1 MIVKVEGVTEMLKL
15 LENTRTNIAKAASS
29 AINRTATSTRAEIVR
44 IGRADYTMPART
56 LRDAIAI
63 KRSTQSTLQAEL
75 TIQRK
80 PIPLI
85 EFRSRGGISTKIL
98 TAPKAAPRKR
108 RTRIKPMEVLVRKS
122 SGFKTIGRAF
132 KGLGRRLNIFMRIGK
147 ARLPIKALP
156 GMSPGGLVK
165 ANQERITKYANS
177 KLLQEIKSAL
187 RSGRFTGDE

>member
-44 IGRADYTMPART
+44 IGREGYTMPART
-56 LRDAIAI
+56 LRDSISI
-63 KRSTQSTLQAEL
+63 KKSNQTTLQAEL

-80 PIPLI
+80 PIPLV
-85 EFRSRGGISTKIL
+85 EFKHKGGISTKIL
-98 TAPKAAPRKR
+98 SAPQPAPRKR
-108 RTRIKPMEVLVRKS
+108 RTRIKPIQVQVRKS

-132 KGLGRRLNIFMRIGK
+132 KAMGRKVGIFIRKGK
-147 ARLPIKALP
+147 ERLPIQELP
-156 GMSPGGLVK
+156 AVSPGGLVK
-165 ANQERITKYANS
+165 SNLERITKYANS